1 MLSNESAFRRRLFPL
16 LFQLCVA
23 QKSRDNP
30 TSYLHLVTNYPD
42 VQWVTSKIGATASN
56 SQVFHNLH

>member
-1 MLSNESAFRRRLFPL
+1 MLSNESAFCGPLFPL

-30 TSYLHLVTNYPD
+30 ASYLHLAAKQSD
-42 VQWVTSKIGATASN
+42 VHWVTSSAGIAVSN